1 MSVILTDKIQP
12 RTTGIALT
20 VVGDMDVTGAV
31 SVAGTITYEDVT
43 NVDSVGLITARS
55 GLRVTAGGVVVTA
68 GVSTFTDDV
77 KVNSTLT
84 ATEGIHVSAGVGT
97 FASSSSGDYVR
108 VYGGSGTGKWD
119 IYGNGADLRFTD
131 NDSAGVVRFDTD
143 LSIADKII
151 HTGDTDTTIRFPAA
165 DTITAETGGSE
176 RLRIDSNGKLLV
188 GGTSTDSSALINI
201 IKDTTEV
208 LADNEP
214 LYNNASPA
222 FLTVYNSN
230 NTGSG
235 EEAGINIVPAGS
247 ANGAISI
254 YGKKTGSYA
263 GDLIFRFRSGA
274 STSAERLRV
283 TSGGQLEL
291 RKDQDGVT
299 GRPDNRI
306 VFKDTD
312 SSVVA
317 EQPIGEIAWHST
329 DSGMTNI
336 NSYIRGINEATNG
349 SGALTLGVKAAGS
362 SEIEALRI
370 TSTGAVG
377 IGTAIPNGDLD
388 IVDDDS
394 SARIY
399 LRSGNSDDA
408 SIYFG
413 RMNDSATAA
422 IRNDH
427 SDNSFRFYGY
437 NNSERMRIN
446 SDGQAIFKGDGTASQ
461 GSIGIE
467 AGEPFIRL
475 YDTNGTSNYRKW
487 DIRNVGAGSYLQFR
501 TINDANDTFAT
512 KMAIDVNGDVC
523 IGGHTSASA
532 RLDVRTAVDG
542 GTNLLM
548 LQNDDASNYGQLTI
562 ELGKTDREVRFAGGY
577 NNNFMTFYTQAS
589 GSSNERVRITDTG
602 ELLVNTTSSDS
613 YKFKVSSA
621 QKAAF
626 LNHSGTGDDIA
637 VKIRH
642 ARGGLSGYAGKAVS
656 FCGNDDSEEG
666 SIVIGTTSTA
676 FNTSSDYRLKENQVV
691 ISDGITRLKQLKP
704 YRFNF
709 KKDPSVTVDGFFA
722 HEVTPV
728 VPQAVSGEKDAMSP
742 ETRYEEGDSIPSGK
756 FVGDP
761 KTYSTTEIDA
771 QSVDYSKVVP
781 LLTAALQEAIAKIE
795 TLETKVATLE
805 S

>member
-20 VVGDMDVTGAV
+20 VVGDTNVSGALTCTNFTASGDVSIG
-31 SVAGTITYEDVT
+31 GTLTYEDVT
-43 NVDSVGLITARS
+43 NIDSVGLITART
-55 GLRVTAGGVVVTA
+55 GVRVTAGGVVVTA

-84 ATEGIHVSAGVGT
+84 ATEGINVTAGVST
-97 FASSSSGDYVR
+97 FA
-108 VYGGSGTGKWD
+108 
-119 IYGNGADLRFTD
+119 GN
-131 NDSAGVVRFDTD
+131 
-143 LSIADKII
+143 LSIADKIV
-151 HTGDTDTTIRFPAA
+151 HTGDTNTAIRFPSA

-176 RLRIDSNGKLLV
+176 RARIDSSGRLLIGKTSGSFKLEVSGDESTMRLTNSGESGSGNENCKLVAGGSHYQNLVHVGSAISFRTYNGSSEGERWRIRSNGHLESNDTNLYLLRT
-188 GGTSTDSSALINI
+188 GTTGDNDICFGDSADDDIGRIRYDHDDNSLQFSINAGERARIDSSGRLLLGTTTEGNESADELTVSNSGNTGITIRSTDSSNCSLFFSDA
-201 IKDTTEV
+201 T
-208 LADNEP
+208 
-214 LYNNASPA
+214 
-222 FLTVYNSN
+222 
-230 NTGSG
+230 
-235 EEAGINIVPAGS
+235 
-247 ANGAISI
+247 
-254 YGKKTGSYA
+254 
-263 GDLIFRFRSGA
+263 SGA
-274 STSAERLRV
+274 SEYTGYVQYVHSNNSLKFGTATTERLV
-283 TSGGQLEL
+283 
-291 RKDQDGVT
+291 
-299 GRPDNRI
+299 
-306 VFKDTD
+306 
-312 SSVVA
+312 
-317 EQPIGEIAWHST
+317 
-329 DSGMTNI
+329 
-336 NSYIRGINEATNG
+336 
-349 SGALTLGVKAAGS
+349 
-362 SEIEALRI
+362 
-370 TSTGAVG
+370 
-377 IGTAIPNGDLD
+377 
-388 IVDDDS
+388 
-394 SARIY
+394 
-399 LRSGNSDDA
+399 
-408 SIYFG
+408 
-413 RMNDSATAA
+413 
-422 IRNDH
+422 
-427 SDNSFRFYGY
+427 
-437 NNSERMRIN
+437 IN